1 MTNAIKCFTLLLFIA
16 LAQPA
21 TAKLNVFACEPE
33 WGALA
38 KELGGNALLNIY
50 TATTGKQDPHHIQ
63 ARPSLLAKAR
73 RADLLICT
81 GAELE
86 IGWLP
91 LLLRKTGN
99 PRIQPGRLGYFM
111 ATDYVRL
118 RQIPSYLDR
127 SEGDIHPSGNPH
139 IQADPRNIARVA
151 KKLAQRLTEL
161 DSANAADYQNLYQN
175 FEQRWQAAIQ
185 RWEKQA
191 AVLKGIPIVVHH
203 NNWVYLEHW
212 LGLKEIATLEPK
224 PGIPPSSWHLAQILK
239 QLKSQPAKMVIYAAY
254 QESRPA
260 HWLSQKAGIPVVELP
275 LTVGG
280 TTEASDLFTLFDDT
294 LKRLRSA
301 LK

>member
-1 MTNAIKCFTLLLFIA
+1 MKNAIKLIALLLTIA
-16 LAQPA
+16 FAQPA

-38 KELGGNALLNIY
+38 KELGGNALRIY

-91 LLLRKTGN
+91 ILLRKTGN
-99 PRIQPGRLGYFM
+99 PRIQPGRLGYLM

-118 RQIPSYLDR
+118 RDIPTYLDR
-127 SEGDIHPSGNPH
+127 SEGDIHAAGNPH
-139 IQADPRNIARVA
+139 IQTDPHNIARIA
-151 KKLAQRLTEL
+151 KVLAQRLAEL
-161 DSANAADYQNLYQN
+161 DPANAADYQNRHQN
-175 FEQRWQAAIQ
+175 FKKRWQAAIQ

-191 AVLKGIPIVVHH
+191 TVLKGVPIVVHH
-203 NNWVYLEHW
+203 KSWVYLEHW
-212 LGLKEIATLEPK
+212 LGLKEIATLDPK
-224 PGIPPSSWHLAQILK
+224 PGIPPSSWHLAQVLK
-239 QLKSQPAKMVIYAAY
+239 QLKRQPAKMVIYAAY

-275 LTVGG
+275 FTVGG
-280 TTEASDLFTLFDDT
+280 ARDATDLFALFDET
-294 LKRLRSA
+294 LKRLLGA
-301 LK
+301 IK

>member
-1 MTNAIKCFTLLLFIA
+1 MKNAIKLIALLLTIA
-16 LAQPA
+16 FAQPA

-38 KELGGNALLNIY
+38 KELGGNALRIY

-91 LLLRKTGN
+91 ILLRKTGN
-99 PRIQPGRLGYFM
+99 PRIQPGRLGYLM

-118 RQIPSYLDR
+118 RDIPTYLDR
-127 SEGDIHPSGNPH
+127 SEGDIHAAGNPH
-139 IQADPRNIARVA
+139 IQTDPHNIARIA
-151 KKLAQRLTEL
+151 KVLAQRLAEL
-161 DSANAADYQNLYQN
+161 DPANAADYQNRHQN
-175 FEQRWQAAIQ
+175 FKKRWQAAIQ

-191 AVLKGIPIVVHH
+191 TVLKGVPIVVHH
-203 NNWVYLEHW
+203 KNWIYLEHW

-224 PGIPPSSWHLAQILK
+224 PGIPPSSWHLAQLLK
-239 QLKSQPAKMVIYAAY
+239 QLKRQPAKMVIYAAY

-260 HWLSQKAGIPVVELP
+260 RWLSQKAGIPAVVLP
-275 LTVGG
+275 FTVGG
-280 TTEASDLFTLFDDT
+280 TTEATNLFTLFDDT
-294 LKRLRSA
+294 LKRLLRA
-301 LK
+301 IK

>member
-1 MTNAIKCFTLLLFIA
+1 MTNAIKWFALVLIIA
-16 LAQPA
+16 FAQPA

-38 KELGGNALLNIY
+38 KELGDHALNIY

-91 LLLRKTGN
+91 ILLRKTGN

-118 RQIPSYLDR
+118 RDIPSYLDR
-127 SEGDIHPSGNPH
+127 SEGDIHASGNPH
-139 IQADPRNIARVA
+139 IQTDPRNIARVA
-151 KKLAQRLTEL
+151 KALAQRLGEL
-161 DSANAADYQNLYQN
+161 DSANAAHYQNHYQN
-175 FEQRWQAAIQ
+175 FEQRWQAALQ
-185 RWEKQA
+185 RWEKLA
-191 AVLKGIPIVVHH
+191 AVLKGVPLVVHH
-203 NNWVYLEHW
+203 NSWVYLEHW

-239 QLKSQPAKMVIYAAY
+239 QLKSQPAKMIIYAAY

-260 HWLSQKAGIPVVELP
+260 HWLSQKAGLPVVELP
-275 LTVGG
+275 FTVGG
-280 TTEASDLFTLFDDT
+280 TTEASDLFTLFDET
-294 LKRLRSA
+294 LKRLRGA

>member
-1 MTNAIKCFTLLLFIA
+1 MKNAIKLFALLLTIA

-38 KELGGNALLNIY
+38 KELGGNALKIY

-73 RADLLICT
+73 QADLLICT

-91 LLLRKTGN
+91 ILLRKTGN

-118 RQIPSYLDR
+118 RDIPSYLDR
-127 SEGDIHPSGNPH
+127 SEGDIHAAGNPH
-139 IQADPRNIARVA
+139 IQTDPHNIARVA
-151 KKLAQRLTEL
+151 KVLAQRLAEL
-161 DSANAADYQNLYQN
+161 DPANAADYQNRYQN
-175 FEQRWQAAIQ
+175 FEKRWQAAV
-185 RWEKQA
+185 RHWEKQA
-191 AVLKGIPIVVHH
+191 AVLKDVPIVVHH
-203 NNWVYLEHW
+203 KSWVYLEHW

-224 PGIPPSSWHLAQILK
+224 PGIPPSSWHLARVLK
-239 QLKSQPAKMVIYAAY
+239 QLKRQPAKMVIYAAY

-260 HWLSQKAGIPVVELP
+260 HWLSRKAGIPVVELP
-275 LTVGG
+275 FTVGG
-280 TTEASDLFTLFDDT
+280 TREAKDLFALFDET
-294 LKRLRSA
+294 LKRLRGA
-301 LK
+301 VK

>member
-1 MTNAIKCFTLLLFIA
+1 MKNAIKLFALLLTIA
-16 LAQPA
+16 FAQPA

-38 KELGGNALLNIY
+38 KELGGNALRIY

-91 LLLRKTGN
+91 ILLRKTGN
-99 PRIQPGRLGYFM
+99 PRIQRGRLGYFM
-111 ATDYVRL
+111 ATDHVRL
-118 RQIPSYLDR
+118 RDIPSYLDR
-127 SEGDIHPSGNPH
+127 SEGDIHASGNPH
-139 IQADPRNIARVA
+139 IQTDPHNIARVA
-151 KKLAQRLTEL
+151 KVLAQRLAEL
-161 DSANAADYQNLYQN
+161 DPANAADYQNRYQN
-175 FEQRWQAAIQ
+175 FEKRWQAAIR

-191 AVLKGIPIVVHH
+191 AVLKGVPIVVHH
-203 NNWVYLEHW
+203 KSWVYLEHW

-224 PGIPPSSWHLAQILK
+224 PGIPPSSWHLARVLK
-239 QLKSQPAKMVIYAAY
+239 QLKRQPAKMVIYAAY

-275 LTVGG
+275 FTVGG
-280 TTEASDLFTLFDDT
+280 TREATDLFALFDET
-294 LKRLRSA
+294 LKRLRGA
-301 LK
+301 VK